1 MSLSMLRTQN
11 TGSAGGK
18 TAEKLANGT
27 NLKDIREIWQA
38 AK

>member
-1 MSLSMLRTQN
+1 MQN

-18 TAEKLANGT
+18 TAENRANGT
-27 NLKDIREIWQA
+27 NLHDIREIWQA